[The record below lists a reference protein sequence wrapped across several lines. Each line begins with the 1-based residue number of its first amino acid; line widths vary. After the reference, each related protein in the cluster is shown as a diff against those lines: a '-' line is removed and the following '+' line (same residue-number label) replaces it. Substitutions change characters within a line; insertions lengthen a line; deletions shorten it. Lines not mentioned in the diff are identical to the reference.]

1 MVNEKI
7 KNLIEKLERERKL
20 TVDEFTYILENVT
33 DDDRE
38 FIRDKAQTIA
48 KSIFGNKVY
57 TRGIVEFSNICKN
70 DCYYCG
76 IRKSNK
82 NFERYRLTKEQIL
95 DCCEA
100 GYEYDYRTFVLQSGE
115 DMYFTDEVM
124 CDIVSSIRKR
134 FPDCAIT
141 LSLGE
146 RSKESYQK
154 LFDAGA
160 NRYLLRHETA
170 NKELYEKLHPSFMSF
185 ENRMQCLRDLKDI
198 GYQVG
203 AGMMI
208 GAPYQTLRNL
218 AEDFVFLGD
227 FKPHM
232 VGMGPF
238 IPHKD
243 TDFRD
248 EKAGS
253 LEMVL
258 LSISLT
264 RIMLPNVLLPATTA
278 LGSINPIG
286 REKGVLAGAN
296 VIMPNLS
303 PTEVRKNYLLYN
315 NKICVDDA
323 SSQCKSCINARMVK
337 IGYEVEVSRGDY
349 KGE

>member
-1 MVNEKI
+1 MNEKI
-7 KNLIEKLERERKL
+7 KNLIDKLEKEHIL
-20 TVDEFTYILENVT
+20 TVDEFTFILDNVS

-38 FIRDKAQTIA
+38 YIRSKAQGIA
-48 KSIFGNKVY
+48 KSKFGNKVY

-95 DCCEA
+95 DCCES
-100 GYEYDYRTFVLQSGE
+100 GYAYDYRTFVLQSGE
-115 DMYFTDEVM
+115 DSYYTDEVM
-124 CDIVSSIRKR
+124 CDIVSTIREKYA
-134 FPDCAIT
+134 DCAIT
-141 LSLGE
+141 LSIGE
-146 RSKESYQK
+146 RSRESYQK

-170 NKELYEKLHPSFMSF
+170 NKELYEKLHPSYQKY
-185 ENRMQCLRDLKDI
+185 EVRMQCLRDLKDI

-203 AGMMI
+203 TGMMI
-208 GAPYQTLRNL
+208 GAPFQTHRNL
-218 AEDFVFLGD
+218 AEDLVFLGE

-232 VGMGPF
+232 VGTGPF

-243 TDFRD
+243 TDFRN
-248 EKAGS
+248 EKAGT

-258 LSISLT
+258 LCLSLV

-303 PTEVRKNYLLYN
+303 PTEVRKNYLLYD
-315 NKICVDDA
+315 NKICVNDA
-323 SSQCKSCINARMVK
+323 SSQCKNCINARMIK

-349 KGE
+349 KE

>member
-1 MVNEKI
+1 MNEKI
-7 KNLIEKLERERKL
+7 KNLVDKLEKEHIL
-20 TVDEFTYILENVT
+20 TVDEFTFIIDNVS

-38 FIRDKAQTIA
+38 YIRSKAQGIA
-48 KSIFGNKVY
+48 KSKFGNKVY

-95 DCCEA
+95 DCCES
-100 GYEYDYRTFVLQSGE
+100 GYAYDYRTFVLQSGE
-115 DMYFTDEVM
+115 DPYYTDEVM
-124 CDIVSSIRKR
+124 CDIVSTIREKYT
-134 FPDCAIT
+134 DCAIT
-141 LSLGE
+141 LSIGE
-146 RSKESYQK
+146 RSRESYQK

-170 NKELYEKLHPSFMSF
+170 NKELYEKLHPSYQKF
-185 ENRMQCLRDLKDI
+185 EVRMQCLRDLKDI

-203 AGMMI
+203 TGMMI
-208 GAPYQTLRNL
+208 GAPFQTHRNL
-218 AEDFVFLGD
+218 AEDLVFLGE

-232 VGMGPF
+232 VGTGPF

-243 TDFRD
+243 TDFRN
-248 EKAGS
+248 EKAGT
-253 LEMVL
+253 LEMVIL
-258 LSISLT
+258 CLSLV

-303 PTEVRKNYLLYN
+303 PTEVRKNYLLYD
-315 NKICVDDA
+315 NKICVNDA
-323 SSQCKSCINARMVK
+323 SSQCKNCINARMIK

-349 KGE
+349 KE

>member
-1 MVNEKI
+1 MNEKI
-7 KNLIEKLERERKL
+7 KNLVDKLEKEHIL
-20 TVDEFTYILENVT
+20 TVDEFTFIIDNVS

-38 FIRDKAQTIA
+38 YIRSKAQGIA
-48 KSIFGNKVY
+48 KSKFGNKVY

-95 DCCEA
+95 DCCES
-100 GYEYDYRTFVLQSGE
+100 GYAYDYRTFVLQSGE
-115 DMYFTDEVM
+115 DPYYTDEVM
-124 CDIVSSIRKR
+124 CDIVSTIREKYT
-134 FPDCAIT
+134 DCAIT
-141 LSLGE
+141 LSIGE
-146 RSKESYQK
+146 RSRESYQK

-170 NKELYEKLHPSFMSF
+170 NKELYEKLHPSYQNF
-185 ENRMQCLRDLKDI
+185 EVRMQCLRDLKDI

-203 AGMMI
+203 TGMMI
-208 GAPYQTLRNL
+208 GAPFQTHRNL
-218 AEDFVFLGD
+218 AEDLVFLGE

-232 VGMGPF
+232 VGTGPF

-243 TDFRD
+243 TDFRN
-248 EKAGS
+248 EKAGT

-258 LSISLT
+258 LCLSLV

-303 PTEVRKNYLLYN
+303 PTEVRKNYLLYD
-315 NKICVDDA
+315 NKICVNDA
-323 SSQCKSCINARMVK
+323 SSQCKNCINARMIK

-349 KGE
+349 KE

>member
-1 MVNEKI
+1 MVNGKI
-7 KNLIEKLERERKL
+7 KTLIEKLEKEHTL
-20 TVDEFTYILENVT
+20 ALDEFTYILGDT
-33 DDDRE
+33 SDDDRE
-38 FIRDKAQTIA
+38 YIRSTAQRIA
-48 KSIFGNKVY
+48 KSKFGNKVY

-95 DCCEA
+95 DCCRA

-124 CDIVSSIRKR
+124 CDIVSAIRKE
-134 FPDCAIT
+134 FLDCAIT
-141 LSLGE
+141 LSIGE

-170 NKELYEKLHPSFMSF
+170 NKELYEKLHPAYQKF
-185 ENRMQCLRDLKDI
+185 ENRMQCLRDLKEI

-203 AGMMI
+203 TGMMI
-208 GAPYQTLRNL
+208 GAPYQTLENL
-218 AEDFVFLGD
+218 AEDFVFLSN

-243 TDFRD
+243 TEYKDK
-248 EKAGS
+248 KAGT
-253 LEMVL
+253 LDMVL
-258 LSISLT
+258 LSISLV

-303 PTEVRKNYLLYN
+303 PTEVRKNYLLYD
-315 NKICVDDA
+315 NKICVNDA
-323 SSQCKSCINARMVK
+323 SSQCKNCINARMVK

-349 KGE
+349 KE

>member
-1 MVNEKI
+1 MINEKI
-7 KNLIEKLERERKL
+7 KNLIDKLEKEHML
-20 TVDEFTYILENVT
+20 TVDEFTYILDNVS

-38 FIRDKAQTIA
+38 YIRSVAQRIA
-48 KSIFGNKVY
+48 KSKFGNKVY

-82 NFERYRLTKEQIL
+82 NFDRYRLTKEQIL

-100 GYEYDYRTFVLQSGE
+100 GYEYGYRTFVLQSGE
-115 DMYFTDEVM
+115 DLYFTDEIM
-124 CDIVSSIRKR
+124 CDIVSAIRKK

-141 LSLGE
+141 LSIGE

-185 ENRMQCLRDLKDI
+185 DNRMQCLRDLKDI

-218 AEDFVFLGD
+218 AEDLVFLGE

-232 VGMGPF
+232 VGTGPF

-243 TDFRD
+243 TDFRN
-248 EKAGS
+248 EKTGT

-258 LSISLT
+258 LCLSLV

-278 LGSINPIG
+278 LGTINPIG

-303 PTEVRKNYLLYN
+303 PTEVRKNYLLYD
-315 NKICVDDA
+315 NKICVNDV
-323 SSQCKSCINARMVK
+323 SSQCKNCINARMVK

-349 KGE
+349 KE

>member
-1 MVNEKI
+1 MNEKI
-7 KNLIEKLERERKL
+7 KNLVDKLEKEHIL
-20 TVDEFTYILENVT
+20 TVDEFTFIIDNVS

-38 FIRDKAQTIA
+38 YIRSKAQGIA
-48 KSIFGNKVY
+48 KSKFGNKVY

-95 DCCEA
+95 DCCES
-100 GYEYDYRTFVLQSGE
+100 GYAYDYRTFVLQSGE
-115 DMYFTDEVM
+115 DPYYTDEVM
-124 CDIVSSIRKR
+124 CDIVSTIREKYT
-134 FPDCAIT
+134 DCAIT
-141 LSLGE
+141 LSIGE
-146 RSKESYQK
+146 RSRESYQK

-170 NKELYEKLHPSFMSF
+170 NKELYEKLHPSYQKF
-185 ENRMQCLRDLKDI
+185 EVRMQCLRDLKDI

-203 AGMMI
+203 TGMMI
-208 GAPYQTLRNL
+208 GAPFQTHRNL
-218 AEDFVFLGD
+218 AEDLVFLGE

-232 VGMGPF
+232 VGTGPF

-243 TDFRD
+243 TDFRN
-248 EKAGS
+248 EKAGT

-258 LSISLT
+258 LCLSLV

-303 PTEVRKNYLLYN
+303 PTEVRKNYLLYD
-315 NKICVDDA
+315 NKICVNDA
-323 SSQCKSCINARMVK
+323 SSQCKNCINARMIK
-337 IGYEVEVSRGDY
+337 IGYEVEVCRGDY
-349 KGE
+349 KE

>member
-1 MVNEKI
+1 MNEKI
-7 KNLIEKLERERKL
+7 KNLVDKLEKEHIL
-20 TVDEFTYILENVT
+20 TVDEFTFIIDNVS

-38 FIRDKAQTIA
+38 YIRSKAQGIA
-48 KSIFGNKVY
+48 KSKFGNKVY

-95 DCCEA
+95 DCCES
-100 GYEYDYRTFVLQSGE
+100 GYAYDYRTFVLQSGE
-115 DMYFTDEVM
+115 DPYYTDEVM
-124 CDIVSSIRKR
+124 CDIVSTIREKYT
-134 FPDCAIT
+134 DCAIT
-141 LSLGE
+141 LSIGE
-146 RSKESYQK
+146 RSRESYQK

-170 NKELYEKLHPSFMSF
+170 NKELYEKLHPSYQKF
-185 ENRMQCLRDLKDI
+185 EVRMQCLRDLKDI

-203 AGMMI
+203 TGMMI
-208 GAPYQTLRNL
+208 GAPFQTHRNL
-218 AEDFVFLGD
+218 AEDLVFLGE

-232 VGMGPF
+232 VGTGPF

-243 TDFRD
+243 TDFRN
-248 EKAGS
+248 EKAGT

-258 LSISLT
+258 LCLSLV

-278 LGSINPIG
+278 LGSINPLG

-303 PTEVRKNYLLYN
+303 PTEVRKNYLLYD
-315 NKICVDDA
+315 NKICVNDA
-323 SSQCKSCINARMVK
+323 SSQCKNCINARMIK
-337 IGYEVEVSRGDY
+337 IGYEVEVCRGDY
-349 KGE
+349 KE

>member
-1 MVNEKI
+1 MNEKI
-7 KNLIEKLERERKL
+7 KNLVDKLEKEHIL
-20 TVDEFTYILENVT
+20 TVDEFTFIIDNVS

-38 FIRDKAQTIA
+38 YIRSKAQGIA
-48 KSIFGNKVY
+48 KSKFGNKVY

-82 NFERYRLTKEQIL
+82 NFERYRLTTEQIL

-100 GYEYDYRTFVLQSGE
+100 GYEYGYRTFVLQSGE
-115 DMYFTDEVM
+115 DLYFTDEIM
-124 CDIVSSIRKR
+124 CDIVSAIRKK

-141 LSLGE
+141 LSIGE

-185 ENRMQCLRDLKDI
+185 DNRMQCLRDLKDI

-218 AEDFVFLGD
+218 AEDLVFLGE

-232 VGMGPF
+232 VGTGPF

-243 TDFRD
+243 TDFRN
-248 EKAGS
+248 EKAGT

-258 LSISLT
+258 LCLSLV

-303 PTEVRKNYLLYN
+303 PTEVRKNYLLYD
-315 NKICVDDA
+315 NKICVNDA
-323 SSQCKSCINARMVK
+323 SSQCKNCINARMIK
-337 IGYEVEVSRGDY
+337 IGYEVEVCRGDY
-349 KGE
+349 KE

>member
-1 MVNEKI
+1 MNEKI
-7 KNLIEKLERERKL
+7 KNLVDKLEQEHIL
-20 TVDEFTYILENVT
+20 TVNEFTFILDNVS

-38 FIRDKAQTIA
+38 YIRSKAQGIA
-48 KSIFGNKVY
+48 KSKFGNKVY

-95 DCCEA
+95 DCCES
-100 GYEYDYRTFVLQSGE
+100 GYAYDYRTFVLQSGE
-115 DMYFTDEVM
+115 DPYYTDEVM
-124 CDIVSSIRKR
+124 CDIVRTIREKYT
-134 FPDCAIT
+134 DCAIT
-141 LSLGE
+141 LSIGE
-146 RSKESYQK
+146 RSRESYQK

-170 NKELYEKLHPSFMSF
+170 NKELYEKLHPSYQKF
-185 ENRMQCLRDLKDI
+185 EVRMQCLRDLKDI

-203 AGMMI
+203 TGMMI
-208 GAPYQTLRNL
+208 GAPFQTHRNL
-218 AEDFVFLGD
+218 AEDLVFLGE

-232 VGMGPF
+232 VGTGPF

-243 TDFRD
+243 TDFRN
-248 EKAGS
+248 EKAGT

-258 LSISLT
+258 LCLSLV

-303 PTEVRKNYLLYN
+303 PTEVRKNYLLYD
-315 NKICVDDA
+315 NKICVNDA
-323 SSQCKSCINARMVK
+323 SSQCKNCINARMIK

-349 KGE
+349 KE

>member
-1 MVNEKI
+1 MINEKI
-7 KNLIEKLERERKL
+7 KKLIEKLESEHKL
-20 TVDEFTYILENVT
+20 SVDEFTYILENAT

-38 FIRDKAQTIA
+38 YIRSVAQEIS
-48 KSIFGNKVY
+48 KSKFGNKVY
-57 TRGIVEFSNICKN
+57 IRGIVEFSNICKN

-76 IRKSNK
+76 IRKSNN

-100 GYEYDYRTFVLQSGE
+100 GYEYNYRTFVLQSGE
-115 DMYFTDEVM
+115 DLYFNDEVM

-146 RSKESYQK
+146 RSKVSYQR
-154 LFDAGA
+154 LYDAGA

-170 NKELYEKLHPSFMSF
+170 SKELYEKLHPSYMSF
-185 ENRMQCLRDLKDI
+185 ENRIKCLYNLKEI

-208 GAPYQTLRNL
+208 GAPYQTMRNL
-218 AEDFVFLGD
+218 AEDFVFLCE

-232 VGMGPF
+232 AGMGPF

-243 TDFRD
+243 TEFRD
-248 EKAGS
+248 KKAGT
-253 LEMVL
+253 LGLTL
-258 LSISLT
+258 LCLSLT

-303 PTEVRKNYLLYN
+303 PTEVRKNYLLYD
-315 NKICVDDA
+315 NKICVNDE
-323 SSQCKSCINARMVK
+323 SSQCKNCINARMVK
-337 IGYEVEVSRGDY
+337 IGYEVEVARGDY
-349 KGE
+349 KE

>member
-7 KNLIEKLERERKL
+7 KTLIEKLEKEHTL
-20 TVDEFTYILENVT
+20 TVDEFAYILGNT
-33 DDDRE
+33 LDDDKE
-38 FIRDKAQTIA
+38 YIKSIAQRIA
-48 KSIFGNKVY
+48 KSKFGNKVY

-95 DCCEA
+95 DCCKA

-115 DMYFTDEVM
+115 DMYFTDEIM
-124 CDIVSSIRKR
+124 CDIVSSIRKEY
-134 FPDCAIT
+134 PDCAIT
-141 LSLGE
+141 LSIGE

-170 NKELYEKLHPSFMSF
+170 NKELYEKLHPSYQKF

-203 AGMMI
+203 TGMMI
-208 GAPYQTLRNL
+208 GAPYQTLENL
-218 AEDFVFLGD
+218 AEDFVFLSD

-243 TDFRD
+243 TEYRD
-248 EKAGS
+248 KKAGT
-253 LEMVL
+253 LDMVL
-258 LSISLT
+258 LSISLV

-303 PTEVRKNYLLYN
+303 PTEVRKNYLLYD
-315 NKICVDDA
+315 NKICVNDA
-323 SSQCKSCINARMVK
+323 SSQCKNCINARMVK

-349 KGE
+349 KE